1 MPRTYEHING
11 YQREV
16 IAQMLIENATFVA
29 IGKRLERSPS
39 TIWREVHRNRD
50 DDGIYRS
57 GSAHRKS
64 LERRAIARR
73 GRILVGALL
82 QAVTSKLT
90 ACWSPDQIY
99 GRALRKGKPT
109 ASGMTIYRFMNRKE
123 GQRYKRY
130 LRGPDQQTRQKRSK
144 HERIHDRVMIDERPA
159 SVTSRREP
167 GHWEGDTVQ
176 GPKKSKSCVMSM
188 VERTS
193 QYLVAQLLSERNAIN
208 LNRAAS
214 RSLARLP
221 LKTVTVDN
229 GMEFAGHKKLK
240 QLTGASVYFAHEKKP
255 WERGLNEQING
266 LLRQFFPKG
275 IDFKKVSPAQLRRA
289 VSLLNNRPRKTLGYR
304 TPKEVMQNLI
314 LCT

>member
-16 IAQMLIENATFVA
+16 IAQMLIEQATFVA
-29 IGKRLERSPS
+29 IGERLGRSPS
-39 TIWREVHRNRD
+39 TIWREVRRNRES
-50 DDGIYRS
+50 DGIYRA

-73 GRILVGALL
+73 RRILVGTLL
-82 QAVTSKLT
+82 QSVTSKLRSF
-90 ACWSPDQIY
+90 WSPDQIY
-99 GRALRKGKPT
+99 GRAMRDGGPL
-109 ASGMTIYRFMNRKE
+109 ASGMTIYRFLERKE
-123 GQRYKRY
+123 GQCYRRY
-130 LRGPDQQTRQKRSK
+130 LRGPSRRTRQKRAK
-144 HERIHDRVMIDERPA
+144 YERIRNRVMIDERPPE
-159 SVTSRREP
+159 VECRQET
-167 GHWEGDTVQ
+167 GHWEGDTIQ

-193 QYLVAQLLSERNAIN
+193 QYLVARLLSERNAKN
-208 LNRAAS
+208 LNSAVS
-214 RSLARLP
+214 TSLSKLP
-221 LKTVTVDN
+221 FKTMTVDN

-240 QLTGASVYFAHEKKP
+240 QLTGASVYFAHEKCP

-275 IDFKKVSPAQLRRA
+275 KDFKKVSPAQLRRA
-289 VSLLNNRPRKTLGYR
+289 VSLLNNRPRKTLGYQ
-304 TPKEVMQNLI
+304 TPKEVMQHAI